1 MAGGLQAPQYLIARY
16 HVGMGE
22 GWGDGRLRAGFVGIC
37 IGQ

>member
-1 MAGGLQAPQYLIARY
+1 MAGGLQAPQYLIPRY

-22 GWGDGRLRAGFVGIC
+22 GWRDGRLRAGFIGIC